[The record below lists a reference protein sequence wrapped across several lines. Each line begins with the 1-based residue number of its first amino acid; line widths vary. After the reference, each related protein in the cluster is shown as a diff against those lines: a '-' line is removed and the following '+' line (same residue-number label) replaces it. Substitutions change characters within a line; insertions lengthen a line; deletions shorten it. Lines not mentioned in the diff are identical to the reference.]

1 MSIPIGAAGLS
12 FTNLTEIRDSA
23 KNLMSLASM
32 TGMDKKTESL
42 SLSLLTKIDALSEAM
57 DAVDCAGIERVF
69 SELKQH
75 LEETDPELARLM
87 VGNMATGGQALD
99 RIVGELSVKGSEKVM
114 DFEQKRSGA
123 GAAAWLQIQH
133 AQLLD
138 TKRSGNADQMIQK
151 IRAQMM
157 NSQSVAD
164 IDLEAAQLVL
174 DEIKGLLV
182 DGIQDMDEI
191 GAIKKLLGSVP
202 GLVVMF
208 PSLLDDLKMA
218 LTEFLVTEIQDMS
231 AEDARMF
238 IREVVGELS
247 EVLSSDLLSEDQIE
261 EIVKE
266 GAKPPAGMDVM
277 HEEDSVDLSG
287 DESAAPTIM
296 AASIATTNRP
306 LAINPLLMQG
316 LSTAAGEAK
325 SGQVPKTDAVQLGA
339 RGQHAKEPLERVR
352 EVLSALERLFA
363 DKLNTSGSVLE
374 NVLTRLKQR
383 GGG

>member
-23 KNLMSLASM
+23 KNLMQLASM
-32 TGMDKKTESL
+32 TGMDKKTELL
-42 SLSLLTKIDALSEAM
+42 SVSLLTKIDGLSEAM

-99 RIVGELSVKGSEKVM
+99 RIVGELSVKGSEVM

-133 AQLLD
+133 AHLLD

-164 IDLEAAQLVL
+164 IDLEAPQRVL

-182 DGIQDMDEI
+182 DGIEDMDEI
-191 GAIKKLLGSVP
+191 RAIKKLLGSIP
-202 GLVVMF
+202 GLVVIF
-208 PSLLDDLKMA
+208 PSLLDDLKVA
-218 LTEFLVTEIQDMS
+218 LTEFLVTEIQGMS
-231 AEDARMF
+231 AEDSRMF
-238 IREVVGELS
+238 IREVVVELS
-247 EVLSSDLLSEDQIE
+247 EVLSSDLFSEDQIE
-261 EIVKE
+261 KIVKE
-266 GAKPPAGMDVM
+266 EAKPPAVMDFM
-277 HEEDSVDLSG
+277 HEEDSVDLSS

-296 AASIATTNRP
+296 VASVATTNRP

-316 LSTAAGEAK
+316 LSTAAGEAT
-325 SGQVPKTDAVQLGA
+325 SGHVPKTDGVQLGA

-352 EVLSALERLFA
+352 DVLSALERLFS

-374 NVLTRLKQR
+374 NVLTRLQQR
-383 GGG
+383 GGC

>member
-42 SLSLLTKIDALSEAM
+42 SLSLLTKIDALSEGM

-99 RIVGELSVKGSEKVM
+99 RIVGELSAEGSEKVM
-114 DFEQKRSGA
+114 GFEQKRSGA

-151 IRAQMM
+151 IRGQMM
-157 NSQSVAD
+157 NQSVAD
-164 IDLEAAQLVL
+164 IDLEEAQLVL

-208 PSLLDDLKMA
+208 PSLLDNLKGA

-238 IREVVGELS
+238 IRDVVGELS

-261 EIVKE
+261 EIVKD
-266 GAKPPAGMDVM
+266 GAKPPAVMDVM

-325 SGQVPKTDAVQLGA
+325 SGHVPKTDAVQLGA

-352 EVLSALERLFA
+352 DILSALERLFA

-374 NVLTRLKQR
+374 NVLTRLQQR

>member
-75 LEETDPELARLM
+75 LEEMDPELARLM

-99 RIVGELSVKGSEKVM
+99 RIVGELSVKGSAEVM

-151 IRAQMM
+151 IRGQMM
-157 NSQSVAD
+157 NQSVAD
-164 IDLEAAQLVL
+164 IDLEEAQLVL

-208 PSLLDDLKMA
+208 PSLLDNLKGA

-261 EIVKE
+261 EIVKD
-266 GAKPPAGMDVM
+266 GAKPPAVMDVM

-325 SGQVPKTDAVQLGA
+325 SGHVPKTDAVQLGA

-352 EVLSALERLFA
+352 DILSALERLFS
-363 DKLNTSGSVLE
+363 DKLKTSGSVLE
-374 NVLTRLKQR
+374 NVLTRLQQR

>member
-1 MSIPIGAAGLS
+1 
-12 FTNLTEIRDSA
+12 
-23 KNLMSLASM
+23 
-32 TGMDKKTESL
+32 
-42 SLSLLTKIDALSEAM
+42 
-57 DAVDCAGIERVF
+57 
-69 SELKQH
+69 
-75 LEETDPELARLM
+75 
-87 VGNMATGGQALD
+87 
-99 RIVGELSVKGSEKVM
+99 M

-151 IRAQMM
+151 IRGQMM

-164 IDLEAAQLVL
+164 IDLEEAQLVL

-208 PSLLDDLKMA
+208 PSLLDDLKIA

-238 IREVVGELS
+238 IREVVGEFS

-266 GAKPPAGMDVM
+266 GAKSPAGMDVM
-277 HEEDSVDLSG
+277 HEEDSVDLSS

-316 LSTAAGEAK
+316 LSTAAGEAT
-325 SGQVPKTDAVQLGA
+325 SGHVPKTDAVQLGA

-352 EVLSALERLFA
+352 DVLSALERLFS

-374 NVLTRLKQR
+374 NVLTRLQQR

>member
-42 SLSLLTKIDALSEAM
+42 SLSLLTKIDALSEGM

-75 LEETDPELARLM
+75 LEEMDPELARLM

-99 RIVGELSVKGSEKVM
+99 RIVGELSAEGSEKVM
-114 DFEQKRSGA
+114 GFEQKRSGA

-151 IRAQMM
+151 IRGQMM
-157 NSQSVAD
+157 NQSVAD
-164 IDLEAAQLVL
+164 IDLEEAQLVL

-208 PSLLDDLKMA
+208 PSLLDNLKGA

-325 SGQVPKTDAVQLGA
+325 SGHVPKTDAVQLGA

-352 EVLSALERLFA
+352 DILSALERLFA

-374 NVLTRLKQR
+374 NVLTRLQQR